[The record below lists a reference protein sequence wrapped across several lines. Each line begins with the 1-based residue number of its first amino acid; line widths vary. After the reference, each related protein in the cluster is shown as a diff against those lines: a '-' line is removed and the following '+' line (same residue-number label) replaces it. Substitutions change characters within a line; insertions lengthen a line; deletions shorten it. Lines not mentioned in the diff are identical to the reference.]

1 MKIGIIGLGLIGGSM
16 AKAYRAY
23 AEENNSDFEIYA
35 TDADK
40 MTLEYAQLS
49 GVVNGSL
56 TDDIIPKCDIIF
68 IALYPSLAVEYLK
81 KLAPIVDKNCIIMDL
96 CGTKRLVCDCGFA
109 LAKKYGFT
117 FVGGHPMAGTQYSGY
132 KYARSNLFANV
143 PMVIVPPRFDDIEL
157 FDKIK
162 SLLTPVGFGKYSI
175 TSAEEHDKRIAFT
188 SQLAHV
194 VSNAYVKSP
203 TAKEHNGFSAG
214 SYKDLTRVAW
224 LNENMWTDLFMENR
238 DNLIFEVDCIINSLE
253 EYKKA
258 LENGDRTAM
267 QKILRDGRLA
277 KEDIDGK

>member
-49 GVVNGSL
+49 GVVNGILDETTVS
-56 TDDIIPKCDIIF
+56 DCDIVF
-68 IALYPSLAVEYLK
+68 IAVYPSLAVEYLR
-81 KLAPIVDKNCIIMDL
+81 KLAPIVGKNCVIMDL
-96 CGTKRLVCDCGFA
+96 CGTKRLVCDCGFE
-109 LAKKYGFT
+109 LANKYGFT

-132 KYARSNLFANV
+132 KYARSNLFANA

-162 SLLTPVGFGKYSI
+162 RLLSPVGFGKISI

-203 TAKEHNGFSAG
+203 TAKNHDGFSAG

-224 LNENMWTDLFMENR
+224 LNENMWTDLFMENK
-238 DNLIFEVDCIINSLE
+238 DNLILEVDCIIKSLE
-253 EYKKA
+253 EYKTA
-258 LENGDRTAM
+258 LEMGDYKTMR
-267 QKILRDGRLA
+267 KLLKDGRLA
-277 KEDIDGK
+277 KEEIDGK

>member
-132 KYARSNLFANV
+132 KYARSNLFANA

-203 TAKEHNGFSAG
+203 TAKEHDGFSAG

>member
-35 TDADK
+35 TDADR

-49 GVVNGSL
+49 GVVNGEL
-56 TDDIIPKCDIIF
+56 NDGIISECDIIF

-81 KLAPIVDKNCIIMDL
+81 KLAPIVGKNCVVMDL
-96 CGTKRLVCDCGFA
+96 CGTKRFVCGCGFE
-109 LAKKYGFT
+109 LANKYGFT

-132 KYARSNLFANV
+132 KYAKSNLFANA
-143 PMVIVPPRFDDIEL
+143 PMVIVPPRFDDIKL
-157 FDKIK
+157 LDKVK
-162 SLLTPVGFGKYSI
+162 RLLNPVGFGKYSV
-175 TSAEEHDKRIAFT
+175 TNAEEHDKRIAFT

-203 TAKEHNGFSAG
+203 TAKIHNGFSAG

-224 LNENMWTDLFMENR
+224 LNENMWTDLFMENK
-238 DNLIFEVDCIINSLE
+238 DNLVFEVDCIIKSLE
-253 EYKKA
+253 EYKTA
-258 LENGDRTAM
+258 LENGDRDAL

-277 KEDIDGK
+277 KEEIDGK

>member
-16 AKAYRAY
+16 AKAYRVY

-49 GVVNGSL
+49 GVVNGTL
-56 TDDIIPKCDIIF
+56 TDDIISKCDIIF
-68 IALYPSLAVEYLK
+68 IALYPSLAAEYLK

-132 KYARSNLFANV
+132 KYARSNLFANA

-162 SLLTPVGFGKYSI
+162 CLLNPVGFGKYSI
-175 TSAEEHDKRIAFT
+175 TTAEEHDKRIAFT

-203 TAKEHNGFSAG
+203 TAREHDGFSAG

-224 LNENMWTDLFMENR
+224 LNESMWTDLFMENR
-238 DNLIFEVDCIINSLE
+238 DNLTFEVDCIIKSLK